1 MRDGAGQGRAGAE
14 RAGSNPTRNDAG
26 WSELVGRA
34 RSILQ
39 DVAARG
45 ATITYGELRDRLGG
59 ELPHRGEGD
68 LAAVLRAASL
78 VDEGEG
84 RGLVSAV
91 VVGASG
97 RPGAGWFRLAAE
109 MGRDVGDEEEA
120 WRRERARLAG
130 ETPGASPHL
139 DPPAAGHQPSGP

>member
-1 MRDGAGQGRAGAE
+1 MSGRAGE
-14 RAGSNPTRNDAG
+14 GPAGSTPTPDEAG

-34 RSILQ
+34 RSILRE
-39 DVAARG
+39 VAARG

-59 ELPHRGEGD
+59 EVPHHGDGD

-84 RGLVSAV
+84 GGLVSAV
-91 VVGASG
+91 VVGTSG

-109 MGRDVGDEEEA
+109 MGRDVGDEEQA

-130 ETPGASPHL
+130 EAPDGSSHP
-139 DPPAAGHQPSGP
+139 